1 MNIIEAIKSGKKF
14 RRKGWTAYY
23 DLQVRPDL
31 YFVLDEI
38 MADDWEIE
46 PDSTHAIPSLSS
58 SAQNEP

>member
-1 MNIIEAIKSGKKF
+1 MNIIEAIKSGKRF
-14 RRKGWTAYY
+14 RRKGWIEYF
-23 DLQVRPDL
+23 DLKERSDF